1 MRRPTLTLAI
11 LGVVLVGLGL
21 AAVATTWPWPARLPL
36 HLILYVGAGLVWAGA
51 VLALRR
57 IAPAPRQLAVI
68 LALSV
73 ALRLPAWCA
82 PPAHSDDVYRYLW
95 DGRVQRA
102 GLSPYA
108 YAPDAPELAGL
119 RDENWT
125 HINNRHLPTVYPPG
139 AELVFRLAAT
149 LPLPPLPAWKLL
161 LAIADLGTLALLVVW
176 LRRRGGDE
184 RRALVWG
191 WSPLVAIELGQ
202 NAHMDGL
209 GVALLVAALLAV
221 DLGRRSLAG
230 ALLGLSA
237 AVKLLGLPL
246 LPSLRRGRA
255 ALAGV
260 AVLGLVALP
269 YLLHSDGRL
278 QGSLGEYGRR
288 WRGNDGAFA
297 LLQTAADTIVA
308 HSRFREKYSLAN
320 SPRLARLLTGR
331 DRDEIYA
338 DEVAGL
344 LARAAALGLFAL
356 LLGLA
361 LRRRLSPL
369 AATEVALGTFLL
381 LTPTLHPWYVLW
393 IVPLLA
399 PLENG
404 GRTPAW
410 LVLAALAPLGYVPL
424 SGWLSDGVWRD
435 PVWTRAVLHGACW
448 ALVVKAWSAGEGPLK
463 LRVS

>member
-1 MRRPTLTLAI
+1 MRRPTLTLLA
-11 LGVVLVGLGL
+11 LGVLVVGLV
-21 AAVATTWPWPARLPL
+21 AATVATSRPWPARLPL
-36 HLILYVGAGLVWAGA
+36 HLLLYMGASLVWLGA
-51 VLALRR
+51 VLGLPRL
-57 IAPAPRQLAVI
+57 PSAPRQLAIVV
-68 LALSV
+68 ALSV

-108 YAPDAPELAGL
+108 YAPNAPELERL
-119 RDENWT
+119 RDDDWS
-125 HINNRHLPTVYPPG
+125 HINNRYLPTIYPPG
-139 AELVFRLAAT
+139 AELLFRLAAA
-149 LPLPPLPAWKLL
+149 LPLPSLTAWKLL
-161 LAIADLGTLALLVVW
+161 LAIADLSTLALLVVW
-176 LRRRGGDE
+176 LGRRAADVRL
-184 RRALVWG
+184 ALVWG
-191 WSPLVAIELGQ
+191 WSPLVAVELGQ

-209 GVALLVAALLAV
+209 GIALLVAALLAV

-246 LPSLRRGRA
+246 VPSLRSWRAGLA
-255 ALAGV
+255 ALAVLLLV
-260 AVLGLVALP
+260 AVP
-269 YLLHSDGRL
+269 YVLRDGPIH
-278 QGSLGEYGRR
+278 GSLGEYGRR

-297 LLQTAADTIVA
+297 LLQAGADSLVA
-308 HSRFREKYSLAN
+308 HSRFREKQRLTN
-320 SPRLARLLTGR
+320 WPRLARLVTGR

-344 LARAAALGLFAL
+344 LARAVAFGLFAL
-356 LLGLA
+356 LVGLA
-361 LRRRLSPL
+361 LWRRLPPL
-369 AATEVALGTFLL
+369 LVAEVALGAFLL

-393 IVPLLA
+393 ILPLCA
-399 PLENG
+399 PLAKG

-435 PVWTRAVLHGACW
+435 PLWTRTILHGACW